1 MNTIYIGTRITHED
15 INTLLNRGVARL
27 NQGLS
32 KTCRKVA
39 MDKGIK
45 QTEKGK
51 RLEFYSVTN
60 DEFSQL
66 TDESSQFLSKL
77 AGKPDLRPLIAMD
90 QEIMRVK
97 LKSVNSKLEYQGG
110 MKHSVGL
117 QYQRDLRSAISESIT
132 KIGDDVG
139 YIKKTRPTY
148 THDYTVG
155 DWIEVR
161 GDYGGINCHA
171 KIIKTT
177 PKTYSYQLAQI
188 NGKRWNNF
196 ESAKQ
201 FFSNVTG
208 RSSACNQDWDF
219 TIPFESNESDFTFES
234 VIYKKHAAERN
245 PSIVVPGYR
254 SKHQS
259 GD

>member
-1 MNTIYIGTRITHED
+1 MNTLYIGTRITHED
-15 INTLLNRGVARL
+15 IDKLLNRRVGRL
-27 NQGLS
+27 SPGFA
-32 KTCRKVA
+32 KCCRKVA

-66 TDESSQFLSKL
+66 TNESSQFLSKL

-90 QEIMRVK
+90 DEILSVK
-97 LKSVNSKLEYQGG
+97 LKSVDSKLEYQGS
-110 MKHSVGL
+110 MERSVYQ
-117 QYQRDLRSAISESIT
+117 QYERDIRSAISESIT

-148 THDYTVG
+148 THNYTVG

-219 TIPFESNESDFTFES
+219 TIPFENNESEFTFES
-234 VIYKKHAAERN
+234 VTHNKRAAERN